1 MSKIKK
7 KLCLKWTYRL
17 FGNDFR
23 VASLFT
29 RYFTTKGVIP
39 ESFKTIDQF

>member
-1 MSKIKK
+1 MP
-7 KLCLKWTYRL
+7 KLKYTHCR
-17 FGNDFR
+17 FGIDFR